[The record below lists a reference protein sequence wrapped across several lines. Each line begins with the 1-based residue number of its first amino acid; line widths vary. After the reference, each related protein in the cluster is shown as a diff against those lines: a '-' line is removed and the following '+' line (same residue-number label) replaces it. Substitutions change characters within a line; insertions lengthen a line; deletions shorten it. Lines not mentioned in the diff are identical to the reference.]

1 MFWIHGG
8 GFVGG
13 TSAEDKYDPR
23 DLMKRGLD
31 LDEPFVFVSIKCVPI
46 SLSLLLARLPSGPD
60 APNSILSSH
69 SYRLG
74 AFGFTSSPPEPAA
87 PPTAPHIPTRAPS
100 ELDLNVG
107 LKDQLL
113 ALKWVQAN
121 IEQFGGDKSKVT
133 MVGHSAGAM
142 SVGLHQLYSSGMGLF
157 RAGASRRPSPSP
169 PARFARAVADDGQR
183 LLAAFML
190 SGAPTS

>member
-31 LDEPFVFVSIKCVPI
+31 VDEPFVFVSIKCVPI

-121 IEQFGGDKSKVT
+121 IEQFGGDKKKVT

-142 SVGLHQLYSSGMGLF
+142 SVGLHQSFSSCSIRSSG
-157 RAGASRRPSPSP
+157 R
-169 PARFARAVADDGQR
+169 
-183 LLAAFML
+183 
-190 SGAPTS
+190 